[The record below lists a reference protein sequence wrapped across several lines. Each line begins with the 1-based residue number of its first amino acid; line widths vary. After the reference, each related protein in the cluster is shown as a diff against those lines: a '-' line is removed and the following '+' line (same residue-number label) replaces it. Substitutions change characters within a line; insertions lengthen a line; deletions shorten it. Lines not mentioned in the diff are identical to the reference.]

1 MKSVLQI
8 QNSIENPF
16 KFLKVMNGVAKIQN
30 KRFIC
35 FIKVKTNG
43 IVDKFSN
50 CFNSIAQ
57 QTSTK
62 RNSILHLPV

>member
-1 MKSVLQI
+1 
-8 QNSIENPF
+8 
-16 KFLKVMNGVAKIQN
+16 MNGVAKIQN